1 MYIARHYVRVN
12 GKMFTPGEVITEAI
26 PDNKAGRL
34 LAIGAI
40 SKAEAAPVQ
49 NERGPVP
56 DGKREDDK
64 TEYSAPVA
72 SGLPVPEEDDDENDT
87 DDAEDEEE
95 SEAPEI
101 DVTDGIV
108 AEPEPEEAPA
118 ATPRKRSSK
127 KK

>member
-26 PDNKAGRL
+26 PDSKARRM
-34 LAIGAI
+34 LAIDAI
-40 SKAEAAPVQ
+40 SKTEDAPIL
-49 NERGPVP
+49 NERGP
-56 DGKREDDK
+56 
-64 TEYSAPVA
+64 YSDAVQENA
-72 SGLPVPEEDDDENDT
+72 QPEGNEQDAES
-87 DDAEDEEE
+87 DAEDEEE
-95 SEAPEI
+95 ADEEAEAPEI
-101 DVTDGIV
+101 DVMDGIV